1 MLHIFL
7 DTGVLVAGFTA
18 RDGHPARVILAL
30 AGRRAFSPVIARRVL
45 WEIEQIDARLQLGL
59 TETVRRFLERT
70 TWHYF
75 PLATPEEITKHARG
89 RIRHMN
95 DWPVLAA
102 AVMSAPD
109 LVISDNSEDFTPDV
123 AQVTGL
129 RIMTSRQFVDQL
141 NEVWSPQP

>member
-7 DTGVLVAGFTA
+7 DTGVWVAGFTA

-30 AGRRAFSPVIARRVL
+30 ASRRAFSPVVARRVL
-45 WEIEQIDARLQLGL
+45 WEIEQLDGRLQLGL
-59 TETVRRFLERT
+59 TATVQRFLEQV

-75 PLATPEEITKHARG
+75 PLATPEEITRHARG
-89 RIRHMN
+89 RIRHVN

-102 AVMSAPD
+102 AVMSQPD
-109 LVISDNSEDFTPDV
+109 LVISDNDEDFTPEV
-123 AQVTGL
+123 ARVTGL

-141 NEVWSPQP
+141 EQVWTHQP